1 MSAEKSLKFQF
12 VLDEN
17 SFNRVKRALDEM
29 ITKAQT
35 LAKTLQGVGTGGG
48 GFGGGGSV
56 NGGLQP
62 SPWLNSQMPKAQTQ
76 IGKVVLDNAAA
87 FKNMA
92 NLGTA
97 SLKGMTDALKSA
109 TERQRDELGRLKA
122 SLEALG
128 NAYDKLGGRGR
139 NALAIQA
146 KMVQVAGRITDGQDR
161 LANIP
166 AGQSW
171 LPGISAPG
179 AGGGTS
185 PGMAAAGGAGG
196 APPMGWLS
204 PMGNGP
210 PNPMGMLQSF
220 LGSTSPWAIAA
231 RMGMAVGTGAIN
243 VASQSQGWNNAML
256 DTKAARG
263 QVMAPSLQR
272 LMRSDI
278 SDLLKNREL
287 ATYSSDDRVEA
298 LRRSGS
304 MEARYLQG
312 LKEVAGSAKDLITG
326 KAPTG
331 LSDDNLDT
339 ETMKRVMET
348 RDRIGETAEY
358 YLGRGRAYGYT
369 QETAGSR
376 ITGSRILG
384 AGFYKD
390 KRTPLLLSRTGGMKD
405 SYTGLAARL
414 HEQGF
419 SVEELAGATT
429 QARNMGGRDFA
440 SKYAGTIM
448 SANAA
453 GYGQVGD
460 VLAAAGRGAG
470 NNKSA
475 MGLLQGALGGGIDT
489 AAGLQLGSSL
499 FGFDPRGTVS
509 GTGALKAIQQGFQ
522 FGAGGAQD
530 LNAVARVQLGL
541 QSADRLS
548 GGFDGY
554 GRGMNLVSAIGAM
567 PGATTYA
574 QDALAGRMSFKELA
588 EIAGGGT
595 SARASAYGISK
606 GDAMSQIG
614 GMTHGL
620 FSRYVEQGGDDPV
633 SRAMRAMKASG
644 QSEQGFLAG
653 LGESARKGD
662 KGARSQ
668 LEALG
673 VFASDLMGGDT
684 EGGIGMIQA
693 LSGVKDLD
701 KVSLKKGKVPGAG
714 IDDETKARLSA
725 EAENMRKSAE
735 QLNVHFA
742 EIVDA
747 FGKIQDNFKA
757 EASFGKLASSA
768 EAATNRLYELAGVPQ
783 TDIEK
788 GRGSATGKAAGVA
801 ADFYSKDASSNV
813 SRGENKQISKGQ
825 VVKPSGPKW

>member
-109 TERQRDELGRLKA
+109 TERQRDELSRLKA

-146 KMVQVAGRITDGQDR
+146 KMVQVAGRITEGQDR
-161 LANIP
+161 LASIP
-166 AGQSW
+166 QGAPW
-171 LPGISAPG
+171 LPGIGAPGAPG
-179 AGGGTS
+179 AGGMGGS
-185 PGMAAAGGAGG
+185 VAAPGSIPPAATGLG
-196 APPMGWLS
+196 LFS
-204 PMGNGP
+204 RIGNGAA
-210 PNPMGMLQSF
+210 NPLGMMQSF

-287 ATYSSDDRVEA
+287 ATYSSDDRIEA

-331 LSDDNLDT
+331 LSDANLDT

-376 ITGSRILG
+376 IAGARILG

-390 KRTPLLLSRTGGMKD
+390 KRTGGMRD
-405 SYTGLAARL
+405 SYTGLASRL

-470 NNKSA
+470 NNKAA

-489 AAGLQLGSSL
+489 AAGLQLGSAL

-548 GGFDGY
+548 SGFDGY

-606 GDAMSQIG
+606 SDAMSQIG

-644 QSEQGFLAG
+644 QSEQSFLAG
-653 LGESARKGD
+653 LGEQARKGD

-701 KVSLKKGKVPGAG
+701 KTSLKKGKVPGAG
-714 IDDETKARLSA
+714 LDDETKARLGA

-742 EIVDA
+742 EIVEA

-788 GRGSATGKAAGVA
+788 GRGSSTRTATGVA
-801 ADFYSKDASSNV
+801 AEFYSKGAASNT
-813 SRGENKQISKGQ
+813 SRGEQKQQVKDQ
-825 VVKPSGPKW
+825 VVRPSGAKY

>member
-109 TERQRDELGRLKA
+109 TERQRDELSRLKA

-146 KMVQVAGRITDGQDR
+146 KMVQVAGRITEGQDR
-161 LANIP
+161 LASIP
-166 AGQSW
+166 QGAPW
-171 LPGISAPG
+171 LPGIGAPG
-179 AGGGTS
+179 AGGMGGGS
-185 PGMAAAGGAGG
+185 VAAPGGIPAAAQGLG
-196 APPMGWLS
+196 LFS
-204 PMGNGP
+204 RIGNGP

-390 KRTPLLLSRTGGMKD
+390 KRTGGMKD

>member
-29 ITKAQT
+29 IAKAQT

-56 NGGLQP
+56 NGGIQP

-97 SLKGMTDALKSA
+97 SLKGMTDALKTA

-146 KMVQVAGRITDGQDR
+146 KMVQVAGRITEGQER

-166 AGQSW
+166 AGQQW

-179 AGGGTS
+179 VAGAGGGVAA
-185 PGMAAAGGAGG
+185 PGGIPAAAQGLG
-196 APPMGWLS
+196 LFS
-204 PMGNGP
+204 RIGNGAA
-210 PNPMGMLQSF
+210 NPMGMIQSF
-220 LGSTSPWAIAA
+220 MGSTSPWAIAA
-231 RMGMAVGTGAIN
+231 RMGAAVGTGAIN

-278 SDLLKNREL
+278 SDILKTKEL
-287 ATYSSDDRVEA
+287 ASYTSDDRIEA

-304 MEARYLQG
+304 IEARYLQG

-331 LSDDNLDT
+331 LSDANLDT

-348 RDRIGETAEY
+348 RDRIGETGEY
-358 YLGRGRAYGYT
+358 YLGTGRAYQYT
-369 QETAGSR
+369 QDTAGSR
-376 ITGSRILG
+376 IAGARILG
-384 AGFYKD
+384 AGFYKN
-390 KRTPLLLSRTGGMKD
+390 KTGGLND
-405 SYTGLAARL
+405 TYTKLAARL

-440 SKYAGTIM
+440 NKYAGTIM

-470 NNKSA
+470 SNKA
-475 MGLLQGALGGGIDT
+475 ALGLLQGALGGGIDT
-489 AAGLQLGSSL
+489 AAGLQLGSSV

-548 GGFDGY
+548 SGFDGY

-606 GDAMSQIG
+606 SDAMSQIG

-653 LGESARKGD
+653 LGEQARKGN

-714 IDDETKARLSA
+714 LDDETKARLKA
-725 EAENMRKSAE
+725 EAENMVKSSEA
-735 QLNVHFA
+735 LNVAFA
-742 EIVDA
+742 TIVKSFGEIQA
-747 FGKIQDNFKA
+747 NFKA
-757 EASFGKLASSA
+757 EASFAKLASSA
-768 EAATNRLYELAGVPQ
+768 EAATDRLYELAGVPK

-788 GRGSATGKAAGVA
+788 GRGSTTGPALQTTGSSLFNAIK
-801 ADFYSKDASSNV
+801 KDP
-813 SRGENKQISKGQ
+813 GEKPGQISTWQNKGAR
-825 VVKPSGPKW
+825 

>member
-390 KRTPLLLSRTGGMKD
+390 KRTGGMKD

-788 GRGSATGKAAGVA
+788 GRGSSTRTATGTAAS
-801 ADFYSKDASSNV
+801 FWSKGASSNNTL
-813 SRGENKQISKGQ
+813 STQKNSE
-825 VVKPSGPKW
+825 KPSVERNFAGPGK

>member
-56 NGGLQP
+56 SGGLQP

-161 LANIP
+161 LASIP
-166 AGQSW
+166 QGAPW
-171 LPGISAPG
+171 LPGIGAPG
-179 AGGGTS
+179 AGGMAGG
-185 PGMAAAGGAGG
+185 GMAAPGGVPAAGEGGLLRPLFPGA
-196 APPMGWLS
+196 LS
-204 PMGNGP
+204 GQN
-210 PNPMGMLQSF
+210 LAQWV
-220 LGSTSPWAIAA
+220 LGSSAGAVATRAA
-231 RMGMAVGTGAIN
+231 GMIGTGVMGAVN
-243 VASQSQGWNNAML
+243 LGTSFNNMML
-256 DTKAARG
+256 DTRSARG
-263 QVMAPSLQR
+263 QAVRPEWDRKTRADVSTAMAEKSFAR
-272 LMRSDI
+272 LPRDQQADILRSIGAPEATVRDIGGALKRAVTSVGGDI
-278 SDLLKNREL
+278 SGLTPDSLDSEKYGR
-287 ATYSSDDRVEA
+287 YQEA
-298 LRRSGS
+298 VQKYAS
-304 MEARYLQG
+304 
-312 LKEVAGSAKDLITG
+312 TG
-326 KAPTG
+326 
-331 LSDDNLDT
+331 D
-339 ETMKRVMET
+339 
-348 RDRIGETAEY
+348 Y
-358 YLGRGRAYGYT
+358 YANAGRGLQFLEDSR
-369 QETAGSR
+369 GSR
-376 ITGSRILG
+376 MTATRILG
-384 AGFYKD
+384 SGYFKD
-390 KRTPLLLSRTGGMKD
+390 KKSGGFKGD
-405 SYTGLAARL
+405 YHGLAARL

-489 AAGLQLGSSL
+489 AAGLQLGASL

-530 LNAVARVQLGL
+530 LNAVARAQLGL

-662 KGARSQ
+662 KGARGQ

-693 LSGVKDLD
+693 LSGVNDLD

-714 IDDETKARLSA
+714 IDDA
-725 EAENMRKSAE
+725 EKEKR
-735 QLNVHFA
+735 
-742 EIVDA
+742 
-747 FGKIQDNFKA
+747 KA
-757 EASFGKLASSA
+757 EADQMREAGAAAITALNDYVKALSENKDQVKTLTSFSQFSSSVDNLT
-768 EAATNRLYELAGVPQ
+768 EKFMKLAGV
-783 TDIEK
+783 TDEVIK
-788 GRGSATGKAAGVA
+788 QGGTSTTAKAAGVA